1 MTRFEDAFM
10 STVDEARTFGRARLT
25 FANDAEIDE
34 FVTMVGKYERGEI
47 TTDQW
52 RAYRLVRGTYGQ
64 RQMEDAQ
71 MLRVKIPQGLLTA
84 DQLRALADVGE
95 RYSRG
100 FGHITTRQNVQFHF
114 VKLHDV
120 EPALRRLADDGLTT
134 REACGN
140 SVRNITGCPYAGV
153 ASDEVFDVSPYA
165 DAMTRFLLRHRLSST
180 LPRKFKIAFEG
191 CPVDHIGTAINDLG
205 FRAVVGPGGGRG
217 FRVTVGGGTAIL
229 VRTGAILHD
238 FMPASEIYRVA
249 EAVLSVFH
257 RLGDYTHKQ
266 RNRIKFMIRELG
278 WTRFREEY
286 DRELSRARLEG
297 RVPTLEIDPPSS
309 ETKPDWPLEEAPELG
324 TIAARVG
331 TQTVTGPGLVPVVTP
346 LLQVTGDSYGRWRE
360 TNVRP
365 QKQFGFTTAIVS
377 IPLGDLTSAQMRVMA
392 DLARAYSDGTV
403 RVTMEQDLVFRWVT
417 PANLRPLY
425 RRLSAAGLGLAGA
438 ETIADV
444 VSCPGAESCRLAV
457 TQSRGLGRLLE
468 DHLRARPD
476 LVQAASAARIKIS
489 GCPNGCG
496 QHHIA
501 SIGFQ
506 GSVRRIESH
515 AVPQYFVM
523 VGGGA
528 SAETA
533 TFARLAAKVPARRIP
548 DVVERLIGLYSREG
562 LPGETAPDFFARV
575 DVARVKAELADLE
588 KLTAEDSVP
597 ADFVDLGEVSEFN
610 PLVMEGECSA

>member
-1 MTRFEDAFM
+1 M
-10 STVDEARTFGRARLT
+10 STVDEARTLGRARLT
-25 FANDAEIDE
+25 FANEAEIDE

-47 TTDQW
+47 TPDQW

-71 MLRVKIPQGLLTA
+71 MLRVKIPQGLLTGN
-84 DQLRALADVGE
+84 QLLALAEVGE

-120 EPALRRLADDGLTT
+120 EPAMRRLAEDGLTT

-191 CPVDHIGTAINDLG
+191 CPVDHVATPINDLG

-238 FMPASEIYRVA
+238 FMPASEIFRVA

-257 RLGDYTHKQ
+257 RLGDYKHKQ

-309 ETKPDWPLEEAPELG
+309 EAKPDWPLEDAPELG
-324 TIAARVG
+324 LIAARVR
-331 TQTVTGPGLVPVVTP
+331 TQAVTGPGLVPVVTP
-346 LLQVTGDSYGRWRE
+346 LLQVAGDSYARWRE

-365 QKQFGFTTAIVS
+365 QKQFGFTTAIVT
-377 IPLGDLTSAQMRVMA
+377 IPLGDLTSAQLRVMA
-392 DLARAYSDGTV
+392 ELARAYSDGTV

-425 RRLSAAGLGLAGA
+425 RRLAAAGLGLAGA

-468 DHLRARPD
+468 DHLRARPE
-476 LVQAASAARIKIS
+476 LAAAASAARIKIS

-506 GSVRRIESH
+506 GSVRRLESR

-528 SAETA
+528 STDTA

-548 DVVERLIGLYSREG
+548 EVVERLIGLYSREG
-562 LPGETAPDFFARV
+562 LPGETAPDFFVRV

-588 KLTAEDSVP
+588 KLTVEDSVS